1 MIETDRCAMQT
12 AGTRKLSAPG
22 FPKIDAVKLGIGEA
36 HIWQADL
43 ESLALPEK
51 WAETLSE
58 DECERAIRFRFDR
71 DKRHFI
77 ICRTLLRVL
86 LGNYLGV
93 APAYTV
99 FHYSSHRKPSVAT
112 PTSDIRF
119 NLSHSGERAVFA
131 FIRGRELGID
141 VEQIRQDFEAQ
152 SIAERFFSS
161 AEREALARIPHGIR
175 HQAFFH
181 CWTRKEA
188 FVKAKGDGLFLPLDQ
203 FDVSLVPGQPAQ
215 LLDTRPDGE
224 ERQRWS
230 LSALEVGDQY
240 AGALVVEGPTV
251 KLVNYWIPERSVP
264 TNES

>member
-1 MIETDRCAMQT
+1 VIDKDQCAFP
-12 AGTRKLSAPG
+12 AARVRKVSAPG
-22 FPKIDAVKLGIGEA
+22 FPKIDAVKLGKGEA
-36 HIWQADL
+36 HTWHADL
-43 ESLALPEK
+43 ESLPLPGN
-51 WAETLSE
+51 WRDTLSQ
-58 DECERAIRFRFDR
+58 DEHERASRFRFDR

-86 LGNYLGV
+86 LGNYLGLG
-93 APAYTV
+93 PADVV
-99 FHYSSHRKPSVAT
+99 FHYSSHRKPSLAA

-152 SIAERFFSS
+152 SVAERFFSW
-161 AEREALARIPHGIR
+161 AEREALARIPPEIR
-175 HQAFFH
+175 QEAFFH

-188 FVKAKGDGLFLPLDQ
+188 FVKAKGDGVFLPLDQ
-203 FDVSLVPGQPAQ
+203 FDVSLIPGQPAQ
-215 LLDTRPDGE
+215 LLDTRPNSE
-224 ERQRWS
+224 ERNRWS
-230 LSALEVGDQY
+230 LCALDVADQY

-251 KLVNYWIPERSVP
+251 KVVNYWVPERSVP